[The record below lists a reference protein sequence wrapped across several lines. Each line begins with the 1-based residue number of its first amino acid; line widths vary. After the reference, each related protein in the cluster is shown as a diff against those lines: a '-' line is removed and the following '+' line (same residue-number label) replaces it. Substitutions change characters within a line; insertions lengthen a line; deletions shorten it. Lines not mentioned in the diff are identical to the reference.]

1 MQPASDTG
9 SKSIKIL
16 NWQKRGT
23 GSENAPASILG
34 ETVIDVQGSSDLG
47 ATTSTPQNYA
57 NALNRAIKGSNPVAA
72 VTGAGA
78 TSAQTYSAHGLGVLV
93 RNLNDGQQPATLYQS
108 QQNFIAASMIHND
121 LDVPTSV
128 YPAGPQ
134 NISKD
139 RTVDIN
145 LGIWATPTLVGV
157 YNMDPNVGF
166 GKSVT
171 SDIWYDEIVDKKS
184 PTPNKTASQMKN
196 AQLSTWDWGVLY
208 PHDSNSESR
217 AVPAFKNWEG
227 ANPNNEIA
235 VYDSAGNHTLVEPGQ
250 TLPDHIPVGD
260 TDSDN
265 VQWIYDAP
273 SAYSD
278 AQYVSS
284 NAFADNQTKYGSNDR
299 YIGNPL
305 KHLKGKT
312 TTTTQTYWEDNPDY
326 GAGAGIHTAESYGG
340 SGNKFFEGTGAN
352 DNTLAFAQDHEIIE
366 NAYGELNGDLEVG
379 SSGDW
384 TPLFTK
390 LDTTAENYF
399 DSNGGNWLGDIV
411 MPWADNPR
419 DMINVSNQLYDNRH
433 SVFGRD
439 IPAGTYWGWNEVP
452 TPGKLQYPDAHFTSV
467 TTPHAEIPAG
477 VLDYKAGAYPNAYA
491 QTTQAI
497 NHQNII
503 QLNPGAGTL
512 FAAGYPT
519 YNAQGVE
526 QPPAQGLALVA
537 GMTFEVDPAVT
548 SKTDYTVPSGTKVN
562 SVSYD
567 PSTNVCTVTL
577 NKRVTLPGNAQLML
591 TGKSPTKL
599 TTLAPVQVSQPC
611 RNWLFSHFAK
621 KEWVLDRSS
630 QPTYSCGDYDRYRT
644 HGPRCLIILNRVT
657 VFGNKNLDHGYLSKS
672 KPDPSQLRCRL

>member
-1 MQPASDTG
+1 M
-9 SKSIKIL
+9 
-16 NWQKRGT
+16 
-23 GSENAPASILG
+23 
-34 ETVIDVQGSSDLG
+34 
-47 ATTSTPQNYA
+47 
-57 NALNRAIKGSNPVAA
+57 
-72 VTGAGA
+72 
-78 TSAQTYSAHGLGVLV
+78 
-93 RNLNDGQQPATLYQS
+93 
-108 QQNFIAASMIHND
+108 
-121 LDVPTSV
+121 
-128 YPAGPQ
+128 
-134 NISKD
+134 
-139 RTVDIN
+139 
-145 LGIWATPTLVGV
+145 
-157 YNMDPNVGF
+157 
-166 GKSVT
+166 
-171 SDIWYDEIVDKKS
+171 
-184 PTPNKTASQMKN
+184 
-196 AQLSTWDWGVLY
+196 
-208 PHDSNSESR
+208 
-217 AVPAFKNWEG
+217 
-227 ANPNNEIA
+227 
-235 VYDSAGNHTLVEPGQ
+235 
-250 TLPDHIPVGD
+250 
-260 TDSDN
+260 
-265 VQWIYDAP
+265 
-273 SAYSD
+273 
-278 AQYVSS
+278 
-284 NAFADNQTKYGSNDR
+284 
-299 YIGNPL
+299 
-305 KHLKGKT
+305 
-312 TTTTQTYWEDNPDY
+312 
-326 GAGAGIHTAESYGG
+326 
-340 SGNKFFEGTGAN
+340 
-352 DNTLAFAQDHEIIE
+352 
-366 NAYGELNGDLEVG
+366 G

-384 TPLFTK
+384 TTLFTK

-452 TPGKLQYPDAHFTSV
+452 APGKLQYPDAHFTSV

-599 TTLAPVQVSQPC
+599 TTLAFVLPQTIGVLENYKTMQDYISQNEVIREGIADQLDWYGRMGYLKKGVTKILTMQQSTANSVDTPDA
-611 RNWLFSHFAK
+611 NISNAFAK
-621 KEWVLDRSS
+621 HFIVEPDWTVTSNSKINGAN
-630 QPTYSCGDYDRYRT
+630 YKY
-644 HGPRCLIILNRVT
+644 RVT
-657 VFGNKNLDHGYLSKS
+657 NGILVGMG
-672 KPDPSQLRCRL
+672 PA